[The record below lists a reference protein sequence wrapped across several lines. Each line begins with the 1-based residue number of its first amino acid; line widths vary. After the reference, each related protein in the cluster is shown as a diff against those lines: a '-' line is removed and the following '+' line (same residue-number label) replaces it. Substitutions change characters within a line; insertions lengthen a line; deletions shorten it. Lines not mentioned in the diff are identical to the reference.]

1 MPPNVES
8 CAIASMSDVWECY
21 RLELA
26 AVEDQ
31 IRQNLGSKV
40 ALVNTVAAHILNSGG
55 KRIRPLLLIL
65 CARLAG
71 KGDGFEICPPGADVL
86 LASLIEYIHTATL
99 LHDDVVDHAEFRR
112 GRRTAGGLWGNQV
125 AILVGDYLYSKAIC
139 HIVGFRNQ
147 DVNECLSEAC
157 RKMAEGE
164 LMQLSY
170 KDDASISEREY
181 LKIVEYKTGS
191 LIAAACRIGAV
202 VADADLALRDAL
214 FQFGQAIGVAFQ
226 VADDTLDYSAP
237 LESLGKSRG
246 KDLGEGNVTLPL
258 LHLRKHCTDAERARL
273 AEVLEKKPN
282 GNGELAWVVSLMER
296 YGSIDYAMATAR
308 GFVQAAKVHLD
319 LFEESVHKRALQA
332 VAEYMV
338 SRDH

>member
-1 MPPNVES
+1 MPKNVES

-21 RLELA
+21 RLELI

-31 IRQNLGSKV
+31 IRQNLDSKV

-65 CARLAG
+65 GARVAG
-71 KGDGFEICPPGADVL
+71 YAGRDDVL
-86 LASLIEYIHTATL
+86 LASRIEYIHPATL

-170 KDDASISEREY
+170 RDDASISEQEY
-181 LKIVEYKTGS
+181 LKVVAYKTGS

-202 VADADLALRDAL
+202 VADADPAFRDAL

-226 VADDTLDYSAP
+226 VADDTLDYAAP
-237 LESLGKSRG
+237 RESLGKSQG
-246 KDLGEGNVTLPL
+246 NDLGEGNVTLPL
-258 LHLRKHCTDAERARL
+258 LHLRRHCTDAERLRL
-273 AEVLEKKPN
+273 AEVMEKKPN
-282 GNGELAWVVSLMER
+282 GNGGLAWGVSFMES
-296 YGSIDYAMATAR
+296 YCSIDYAVATPR
-308 GFVQAAKVHLD
+308 GVVGAGQGDPD
-319 LFEESVHKRALQA
+319 LFEGFVHKRGPPVGAGS
-332 VAEYMV
+332 MG
-338 SRDH
+338 

>member
-1 MPPNVES
+1 MSNS
-8 CAIASMSDVWECY
+8 GDTCAIACMSDVWECY
-21 RLELA
+21 RPELA

-40 ALVNTVAAHILNSGG
+40 ALINTVCAHILNSGG

-65 CARLAG
+65 SARLAG
-71 KGDGFEICPPGADVL
+71 YTGREDAV

-99 LHDDVVDHAEFRR
+99 LHDDVVDHADLRR
-112 GRRTAGGLWGNQV
+112 GRKTAGGVWGNQV

-139 HIVGFRNQ
+139 HIVGFRSQ

-181 LKIVEYKTGS
+181 LKIVEYKTGA
-191 LIAAACRIGAV
+191 LIAAACRMGAV
-202 VADADLALRDAL
+202 VADAEPALRDAL
-214 FQFGQAIGVAFQ
+214 FRFGQTIGVAFQ
-226 VADDTLDYSAP
+226 VADDTLDYAASR
-237 LESLGKSRG
+237 ETLGKLLG
-246 KDLGEGNVTLPL
+246 KDLGEGNITLPL
-258 LHLRKHCTDAERARL
+258 LHLRKHCADAERTRL
-273 AEVLEKKPN
+273 EEVMESGLD
-282 GNGELAWVVSLMER
+282 GSGELPWVVSLMER
-296 YGSIDYAMATAR
+296 YGSIEYAMETAR
-308 GFVQAAKVHLD
+308 GFVRAAKAHLEP
-319 LFEESVHKRALQA
+319 FEDSAHKRALHV
-332 VAEYMV
+332 VADYMV

>member
-1 MPPNVES
+1 
-8 CAIASMSDVWECY
+8 MSDVGECY
-21 RLELA
+21 RLGVM

-31 IRQNLGSKV
+31 IRQNLDSKV

-65 CARLAG
+65 CARLVG
-71 KGDGFEICPPGADVL
+71 YTGRDDVI
-86 LASLIEYIHTATL
+86 LASLIEYIHAATL

-181 LKIVEYKTGS
+181 VKVVAYKTGS
-191 LIAAACRIGAV
+191 LISAAWRIGAV
-202 VADADLALRDAL
+202 LADADPALRDAL

-226 VADDTLDYSAP
+226 VADDTLDYAAP
-237 LESLGKSRG
+237 RESLGKSQG

-258 LHLRKHCTDAERARL
+258 LHLRRHCTDAERMRL
-273 AEVLEKKPN
+273 VEVMEKKSN
-282 GNGELAWVVSLMER
+282 GNGGLAWVVSLMER
-296 YGSIDYAMATAR
+296 YGSVYYSIGPPR
-308 GFVQAAKVHLD
+308 GVVPAAQGPPAP
-319 LFEESVHKRALQA
+319 FQGFAPQPGPPI
-332 VAEYMV
+332 VAAHTV
-338 SRDH
+338 SP